1 MCDSVA
7 NGRAG
12 FVVQVD
18 QQEIAPRL
26 ADDLCSVQ
34 GVNVV
39 GAVYDLV
46 GADAV
51 GVVLEF
57 QEGLPTV
64 SAHLPEL
71 TAVPSLPMPA
81 EQSSARVSFVE
92 FVLESST
99 SHFIIAIAT
108 CYFPIS

>member
-1 MCDSVA
+1 M
-7 NGRAG
+7 
-12 FVVQVD
+12 
-18 QQEIAPRL
+18 
-26 ADDLCSVQ
+26 
-34 GVNVV
+34 VNTVH
-39 GAVYDLV
+39 DLV
-46 GADAV
+46 GTDTV
-51 GVVLEF
+51 GIVLEF
-57 QEGLPTV
+57 QEGLPVV